1 MKTIRKILP
10 LILSNSV
17 FLLLLNG
24 CSSIPLDDGADSVK
38 IYYSIMER
46 PNCDY
51 VGDVIGS
58 DGNLATFMFTS
69 NINLTQG
76 ALNDIR
82 NNAMA
87 MGGNAVFILRSQ
99 LSYNTTSTFV
109 GTVYRCH
116 K

>member
-1 MKTIRKILP
+1 MKKRTLL
-10 LILSNSV
+10 LILINSI
-17 FLLLLNG
+17 FLLLVNA
-24 CSSIPLDDGADSVK
+24 CSHIPLEDGADSVK

-46 PNCDY
+46 TNCDY
-51 VGDVIGS
+51 VGDAIGS
-58 DGNLATFMFTS
+58 DGNVLTFLVTS
-69 NINLTQG
+69 NVTLTQG

-99 LSYNTTSTFV
+99 LSYNTSTTFV
-109 GTVYRCH
+109 GTVYNCH